1 MLSEFKEFVAKG
13 NVLDLAVGVIM
24 GGSFGKIV
32 STFTDGII
40 MPPIGML
47 MGGVNFNEL
56 FIDLSGKGFKTL
68 EEAKKAAAPVITYG
82 ALINN
87 IIDFIIVSFVL
98 FLLIKQVNK
107 MKRAPPPAAPAAPP
121 APTAE
126 QKLLGE
132 IRDLLAKR

>member
-87 IIDFIIVSFVL
+87 IIDFLIVSSVL

-107 MKRAPPPAAPAAPP
+107 LKKAPAPAPAAPP
-121 APTAE
+121 PPSAE
-126 QKLLGE
+126 QKLLVE

>member
-24 GGSFGKIV
+24 GGAFGKIV
-32 STFTDGII
+32 STFTDGVI
-40 MPPIGML
+40 MPPIGMML
-47 MGGVNFNEL
+47 GGVNFNEL

-82 ALINN
+82 TLINN
-87 IIDFIIVSFVL
+87 IIDFVIVSFVL
-98 FLLIKQVNK
+98 FLIIKQVNA
-107 MKRAPPPAAPAAPP
+107 MKKAPPPAPATPP

-126 QKLLGE
+126 QKLLTE

>member
-87 IIDFIIVSFVL
+87 IIDFVIVSFVL

-107 MKRAPPPAAPAAPP
+107 MKNAPPPAPAAPP
-121 APTAE
+121 PPSAE
-126 QKLLGE
+126 QKLLVE

>member
-87 IIDFIIVSFVL
+87 IIDFVIVSFVL

-107 MKRAPPPAAPAAPP
+107 MKNEQPPAPAAPP
-121 APTAE
+121 PPSAE

>member
-1 MLSEFKEFVAKG
+1 MLQEFKEFVAKG
-13 NVLDLAVGVIM
+13 NVMDMAVGVIM
-24 GGSFGKIV
+24 GGAFGKIV
-32 STFTDGII
+32 STFTDGVI
-40 MPPIGML
+40 MPPIGMM

-87 IIDFIIVSFVL
+87 IIDFLIVAFVL
-98 FLLIKQVNK
+98 FLVIKRVNK
-107 MKRAPPPAAPAAPP
+107 MRNEPAPAPAAPP
-121 APTAE
+121 APSAE

-132 IRDLLAKR
+132 IRDLLAKK

>member
-87 IIDFIIVSFVL
+87 IIDFLIVAFVL

-107 MKRAPPPAAPAAPP
+107 LKKAPAPAPAAPP
-121 APTAE
+121 PPSAE
-126 QKLLGE
+126 QKLLVE

>member
-13 NVLDLAVGVIM
+13 NVLDLAIGVIM

-87 IIDFIIVSFVL
+87 IIDFVIVSFVL
-98 FLLIKQVNK
+98 FLLIKKVNK
-107 MKRAPPPAAPAAPP
+107 MKNEQPPAPAAPP
-121 APTAE
+121 PPSAE

>member
-1 MLSEFKEFVAKG
+1 MLSDFKEFIAKG
-13 NVLDLAVGVIM
+13 NVVDMAVGVIM
-24 GGSFGKIV
+24 GGAFGKIV
-32 STFTDGII
+32 STFTDGVI
-40 MPPIGML
+40 MPPIGMM

-82 ALINN
+82 TLINN
-87 IIDFIIVSFVL
+87 IIDFVIVAFVL
-98 FLLIKQVNK
+98 FLLIKRVNK
-107 MKRAPPPAAPAAPP
+107 MKAAPPPAPAAPP
-121 APTAE
+121 PPSTE

>member
-13 NVLDLAVGVIM
+13 NVLDLAIGVIM

-87 IIDFIIVSFVL
+87 IIDFLIVSFVL

-107 MKRAPPPAAPAAPP
+107 LKKAPAPAPAAPP
-121 APTAE
+121 PPSAE
-126 QKLLGE
+126 QKLLVE

>member
-1 MLSEFKEFVAKG
+1 MLDEFKAFINKG
-13 NVLDLAVGVIM
+13 NVVDMAVGVIM
-24 GGSFGKIV
+24 GGAFGKIV
-32 STFTDGII
+32 STFTDGVI
-40 MPPIGML
+40 MPPIGMML
-47 MGGVNFNEL
+47 GGVNFSEL

-87 IIDFIIVSFVL
+87 IIDFLIVAAVL

-107 MKRAPPPAAPAAPP
+107 MKKEPPPAPAAPAPP
-121 APTAE
+121 TTD
-126 QKLLGE
+126 QKLLVE